1 MLRNKVYILLIIF
14 LLPIVCLSQ
23 KSYIKG
29 VVLDINNNP
38 IENVNI
44 TSTSKE
50 VKNGVTT
57 NINGFYS
64 IEIDALEDVHI
75 IYSHVNYKN
84 ISYKINLKI
93 NEVYEFYPVMD
104 QNIEQ
109 IEEIIL
115 NSNQRKKLKS
125 IVNINPQII
134 RTIKGAQ
141 PGIENLLK
149 TLPGVN
155 ISNEFSTQ
163 YSVRGGNFD

>member
-44 TSTSKE
+44 TSTSKK

-93 NEVYEFYPVMD
+93 NENVDYELITPLGQRIFKGTLRGLNKQINLSQLD
-104 QNIEQ
+104 QGLYYLCMN
-109 IEEIIL
+109 
-115 NSNQRKKLKS
+115 NQ
-125 IVNINPQII
+125 
-134 RTIKGAQ
+134 TIKVIKQ
-141 PGIENLLK
+141 N
-149 TLPGVN
+149 
-155 ISNEFSTQ
+155 
-163 YSVRGGNFD
+163 